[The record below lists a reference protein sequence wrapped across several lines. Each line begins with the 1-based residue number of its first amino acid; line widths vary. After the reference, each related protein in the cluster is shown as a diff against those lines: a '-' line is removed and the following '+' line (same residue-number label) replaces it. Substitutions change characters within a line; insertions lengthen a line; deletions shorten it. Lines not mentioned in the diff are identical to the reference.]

1 MNELQAVCSMP
12 NPTAHELYRVISS
25 DITIS
30 AEVMRIS
37 RSITKNRDTLAK
49 AIIILGVNTIKNV
62 ALMISDTI
70 SRNQPKEIPDTGQ
83 RRSAGSGSDDSSEQ
97 NHGRLRKDG
106 MPLKTGNTNDVR
118 IKELVGHLMDLN
130 VKERLILALRHQEK
144 LSLEEIT
151 AIMGIPKESVSQ
163 LHSRALQT
171 LQGKMQACG
180 QTNHPTH

>member
-30 AEVMRIS
+30 DEVMRIS
-37 RSITKNRDTLAK
+37 RSITRNIDTLAK

-70 SRNQPKEIPDTGQ
+70 SRNQPKEIVDTKEYKSTGSA
-83 RRSAGSGSDDSSEQ
+83 SAGSREQ
-97 NHGRLRKDG
+97 KQARRQRDR
-106 MPLKTGNTNDVR
+106 MPLKAGNTNDVR
-118 IKELVGHLMDLN
+118 IKEMVSHLMDLN
-130 VKERLILALRHQEK
+130 VKERLIIALRHQEK

-151 AIMGIPKESVSQ
+151 AIMGIPKKSVSR
-163 LHSRALQT
+163 LHSLAL
-171 LQGKMQACG
+171 LRLNEKMQAC
-180 QTNHPTH
+180 